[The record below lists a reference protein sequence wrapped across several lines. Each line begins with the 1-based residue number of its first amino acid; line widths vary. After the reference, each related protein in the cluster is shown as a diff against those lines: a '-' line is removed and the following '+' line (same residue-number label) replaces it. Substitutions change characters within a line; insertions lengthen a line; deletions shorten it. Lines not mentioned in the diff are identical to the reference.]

1 MPNRF
6 GYATNVSDIPNKVE
20 LKGLKQFSNY
30 KEKPTSKSPAPVH
43 VTMSYDDS
51 ITAHNKQAGSIKEKE
66 HAKIADVMKNNGK
79 GLVTP
84 EEAYNRRAK
93 MKQGEVIRKGFIK
106 SLKIAEHKADLRKIK
121 NAKKF

>member
-1 MPNRF
+1 MRAIDDSNVEDAAQMKWVKSQLIITNLERDASIVKAMPS
-6 GYATNVSDIPNKVE
+6 VDE
-20 LKGLKQFSNY
+20 
-30 KEKPTSKSPAPVH
+30 
-43 VTMSYDDS
+43 MSYDDS

-106 SLKIAEHKADLRKIK
+106 SLKIAEHKADLKKIK